1 MKTIIKSIL
10 TICISYLGYFL
21 GGFDSMMMTLL
32 IFMGCDYISGILVA
46 IKKKELD
53 SKIGFVGIARKIFIL
68 LLVGLVNLLGN
79 AIGMTELRLVAISFY
94 IANEGISIVENASKF
109 GIPIPKK
116 IQEIL
121 SQLKNEGSD
130 E

>member
-1 MKTIIKSIL
+1 MKTIIKSAL

-21 GGFDSMMMTLL
+21 GGWDTMMITLL
-32 IFMGCDYISGILVA
+32 FFMGGDYILGTLVA
-46 IKKKELD
+46 IKKKKLN
-53 SKIGFVGIARKIFIL
+53 SKVGFVGIGKKLIII

-79 AIGMTELRLVAISFY
+79 AIGMHELRLLAISFY
-94 IANEGISIVENASKF
+94 LANEGISIVENASKF
-109 GIPIPKK
+109 GIPVPKK

>member
-1 MKTIIKSIL
+1 MKTIIKSAL

-21 GGFDSMMMTLL
+21 GGWDTMMITLL
-32 IFMGCDYISGILVA
+32 FFMGGDYILGTLVA
-46 IKKKELD
+46 IKKKELN
-53 SKIGFVGIARKIFIL
+53 SKVGFVGIGKKLIII

-79 AIGMTELRLVAISFY
+79 AIGMHELRLLAISFY
-94 IANEGISIVENASKF
+94 LANEGISIVENASKF
-109 GIPIPKK
+109 GIPVPKK

>member
-1 MKTIIKSIL
+1 MKTIKSAL

-21 GGFDSMMMTLL
+21 GGWDTMMITLL
-32 IFMGCDYISGILVA
+32 FFMGGDYILGTLVA
-46 IKKKELD
+46 IKKKKLN
-53 SKIGFVGIARKIFIL
+53 SKVGFLGIGKKLVII

-79 AIGMTELRLVAISFY
+79 AIGMHELRLLAISFY
-94 IANEGISIVENASKF
+94 LANEGISIVENASKF
-109 GIPIPKK
+109 GIPVPKK
-116 IQEIL
+116 IKDVL